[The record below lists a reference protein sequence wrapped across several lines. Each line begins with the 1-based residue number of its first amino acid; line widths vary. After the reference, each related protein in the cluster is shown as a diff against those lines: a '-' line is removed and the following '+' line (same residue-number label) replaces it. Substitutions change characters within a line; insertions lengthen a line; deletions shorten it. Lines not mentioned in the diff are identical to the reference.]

1 MNCTVLADNILRMV
15 GGESNVVTV
24 IHCATRLRIT
34 VIDNRKVKLAELRA
48 LDGVLTV
55 VSEGDRLQV
64 VIGNRVAKVFHAL
77 SVRCGLIGTE
87 KKSGQYEGAGCA
99 QLVRWLDGL
108 ADITMPLLGIMMA
121 AGILKGIL
129 IICVDAGWL
138 NPGRQSAATL
148 FAIAES
154 PFNFLPIFLA
164 ILCARKFKA
173 NLFIAVAMAGASLS
187 PLGIGL
193 SAGGQQEAF
202 PGLSFRIMNSSGAV
216 IPVIA
221 SVWLIARVERV
232 IDHYVDAAKS
242 ATVTPCFLI
251 LIVVPLILLLLFPV
265 GVSISQAISALFSAL
280 YSFSPIFTC
289 TLMAAAWPLLV
300 MFGIHQAFIVL
311 FINDISV
318 MGQSFLLA
326 ACGPAIFAC
335 SAMLLAVN
343 LRTRNTKLKALTR
356 SAIIPSL
363 FGLSEPAIYGVTLK
377 RKKMFICVLVV
388 TAFGGAM
395 VGYGKS
401 FAITMAMPGLLT
413 FPVFYGEGFI
423 TFILACSLAFV
434 GSLGLILLTWVEESS
449 LPVSQVES
457 SGGENIAV
465 RRLPPPP
472 KPVSD
477 ITEQIIAP
485 VSGEVISLAQVN
497 DGVFSAGSVGPGFA
511 IIPDEGRVY
520 SPVDG
525 YIATTYA
532 SRHAIRI
539 CSNAGAEILI
549 HVGINTV
556 QLGGNYFC
564 VEVQTGEAVKQG
576 QLLMTFDLLAIAA
589 EGYDTVTPVIIT
601 NSEAWRTLDASEKPR
616 SRSGERSPA
625 LAV

>member
-1 MNCTVLADNILRMV
+1 MNSTVLADNILRMV

-24 IHCATRLRIT
+24 IHCATRLRFT

-77 SVRCGLIGTE
+77 SVRCGLRSDE
-87 KKSGQYEGAGCA
+87 KKVEQHERAGCA
-99 QLVRWLDGL
+99 QLMRWIDGL

-129 IICVDAGWL
+129 IMCVDAGWL
-138 NPGRQSAATL
+138 NPGRQRAATL

-154 PFNFLPIFLA
+154 PFNFLPLFLA

-187 PLGIGL
+187 PLGMGI

-202 PGLSFRIMNSSGAV
+202 PGLPFRVMNSSGAV
-216 IPVIA
+216 IPVIVG
-221 SVWLIARVERV
+221 VWLISRIEQV
-232 IDHYVDAAKS
+232 IDRYVAAAKR
-242 ATVTPCFLI
+242 AIVTPCFLLFI
-251 LIVVPLILLLLFPV
+251 IVPLIVLLLFPV

-280 YSFSPIFTC
+280 YNFSPIFTC
-289 TLMAAAWPLLV
+289 ALMAAAWPLLL
-300 MFGIHQAFIVL
+300 MFGLHQAFIVL

-318 MGQSFLLA
+318 MEQSFLLA

-343 LRTRNTKLKALTR
+343 LRTRNSKLKALTR

-377 RKKMFICVLVV
+377 RKKMFLCVLVV
-388 TAFGGAM
+388 AAFGGAM
-395 VGYGKS
+395 VGYGKNS
-401 FAITMAMPGLLT
+401 AIAMAIPGLLT
-413 FPVFYGEGFI
+413 IPVFYGEGFI
-423 TFILACSLAFV
+423 TYIVACSLAFV
-434 GSLGLILLTWVEESS
+434 GSLGLILLTGIEESS
-449 LPVSQVES
+449 LPVNWGES
-457 SGGENIAV
+457 PGRENIAV
-465 RRLPPPP
+465 KRPPPAA

-497 DGVFSAGSVGPGFA
+497 DGVFSTGSVGPGFA

-525 YIATTYA
+525 YIASTYA

-539 CSNAGAEILI
+539 CSDAGAEILI

-556 QLGGNYFC
+556 QLAGKYFC
-564 VEVQTGEAVKQG
+564 VEVQTGEVVKQG

-589 EGYDTVTPVIIT
+589 EGYDTVTPIIIT
-601 NSEAWRTLDASEKPR
+601 NSEAWRSLGASEKPR
-616 SRSGERSPA
+616 SRSGERSSA
-625 LAV
+625 LSI

>member
-1 MNCTVLADNILRMV
+1 MNSTVLADNILRMV

-24 IHCATRLRIT
+24 IHCATRLRFT

-77 SVRCGLIGTE
+77 SVRCGLRSDE
-87 KKSGQYEGAGCA
+87 KKVEQHERAGCA
-99 QLVRWLDGL
+99 QLMKWIDGL

-129 IICVDAGWL
+129 IMCVDAGWL
-138 NPGRQSAATL
+138 NPGRQRAATL

-154 PFNFLPIFLA
+154 PFNFLPLFLA

-187 PLGIGL
+187 PLGMGI

-202 PGLSFRIMNSSGAV
+202 PGLPFRVMNSSGAV
-216 IPVIA
+216 IPVIVG
-221 SVWLIARVERV
+221 VWLISRIEQV
-232 IDHYVDAAKS
+232 IDRYVAAAKR
-242 ATVTPCFLI
+242 AIVTPCFMLLI
-251 LIVVPLILLLLFPV
+251 IVPLIVLLLFPV
-265 GVSISQAISALFSAL
+265 GVSISQAINALFSAL
-280 YSFSPIFTC
+280 YNVSPIFTC
-289 TLMAAAWPLLV
+289 ALMAAAWPLLL
-300 MFGIHQAFIVL
+300 MFGLHQAFIVL

-318 MGQSFLLA
+318 MEQSFLLA

-335 SAMLLAVN
+335 SAMLLAIN
-343 LRTRNTKLKALTR
+343 LRTRNSKLKALTR

-377 RKKMFICVLVV
+377 RKKMFLCVLVV
-388 TAFGGAM
+388 AAFGGAM
-395 VGYGKS
+395 VGYGKNS
-401 FAITMAMPGLLT
+401 AIAMAIPGLLT
-413 FPVFYGEGFI
+413 IPVFYGEGFI
-423 TFILACSLAFV
+423 TYIVACSLAFV
-434 GSLGLILLTWVEESS
+434 GSLGLILLTGIEESS
-449 LPVSQVES
+449 LPVNWGES
-457 SGGENIAV
+457 PDRENIAV
-465 RRLPPPP
+465 KRPPPAA

-497 DGVFSAGSVGPGFA
+497 DGVFSTGSVGPGFA

-525 YIATTYA
+525 YIASTYA

-539 CSNAGAEILI
+539 CSDAGSEILI

-556 QLGGNYFC
+556 QLAGKYFC
-564 VEVQTGEAVKQG
+564 VEVQTGEVVKQG

-589 EGYDTVTPVIIT
+589 EGYDTVTPIIIT
-601 NSEAWRTLDASEKPR
+601 NSEAWRSLGASEKPR
-616 SRSGERSPA
+616 SRSGERSSA
-625 LAV
+625 LSI

>member
-1 MNCTVLADNILRMV
+1 MNSTVLADNILRMV

-24 IHCATRLRIT
+24 IHCATRLRFT

-64 VIGNRVAKVFHAL
+64 VIGHRVAKVFHAL
-77 SVRCGLIGTE
+77 SVRCGLRSDE
-87 KKSGQYEGAGCA
+87 KKVEQYERAGCA
-99 QLVRWLDGL
+99 QLMKWIDGL

-121 AGILKGIL
+121 AGILKGVL
-129 IICVDAGWL
+129 IMCVDAGWL
-138 NPGRQSAATL
+138 NPGRQRAATL

-154 PFNFLPIFLA
+154 PFNFLPLFLA

-187 PLGIGL
+187 PLGMGI
-193 SAGGQQEAF
+193 STGGQQEAF
-202 PGLSFRIMNSSGAV
+202 PGLPFRIMNSSGAV
-216 IPVIA
+216 IPVIVG
-221 SVWLIARVERV
+221 VWLISRIEQV
-232 IDHYVDAAKS
+232 IDRYVAAAKR
-242 ATVTPCFLI
+242 AIVTPCFLL
-251 LIVVPLILLLLFPV
+251 LIIVPLIVLLLFPV

-280 YSFSPIFTC
+280 YNVSPIFTC
-289 TLMAAAWPLLV
+289 ALMAAAWPLLL
-300 MFGIHQAFIVL
+300 MFGLHQACIVL

-318 MGQSFLLA
+318 MEQSFLLA

-343 LRTRNTKLKALTR
+343 LRTRNSKLKALTR
-356 SAIIPSL
+356 STIIPSL

-377 RKKMFICVLVV
+377 RKKMFLCVLVV
-388 TAFGGAM
+388 AAFGGAM
-395 VGYGKS
+395 VGYGKNS
-401 FAITMAMPGLLT
+401 AIAMAMPGLLT
-413 FPVFYGEGFI
+413 IPVFYGEGFI
-423 TFILACSLAFV
+423 TYIVACSLAFV
-434 GSLGLILLTWVEESS
+434 GSLGLILLTGIEESS
-449 LPVSQVES
+449 LPVNWGES
-457 SGGENIAV
+457 PDRENIAV
-465 RRLPPPP
+465 KRPPPVA

-497 DGVFSAGSVGPGFA
+497 DGVFSTGSVGPGFA

-525 YIATTYA
+525 YIASTYA

-539 CSNAGAEILI
+539 CSDAGAEILI

-556 QLGGNYFC
+556 QLAGKYFC
-564 VEVQTGEAVKQG
+564 VEVQTGEVVKQG

-589 EGYDTVTPVIIT
+589 EGYDTVTPIIIT
-601 NSEAWRTLDASEKPR
+601 NSEAWRSLGASEKPR
-616 SRSGERSPA
+616 SRSGERSSA
-625 LAV
+625 LSI

>member
-1 MNCTVLADNILRMV
+1 MNSTVLADNILRMV

-24 IHCATRLRIT
+24 IHCATRLRFT

-55 VSEGDRLQV
+55 VCEGDRLQV

-77 SVRCGLIGTE
+77 SVRCGLISTE
-87 KKSGQYEGAGCA
+87 KKRGQHERAGCA
-99 QLVRWLDGL
+99 QLMRWSDGL
-108 ADITMPLLGIMMA
+108 ADITMPLLGVMMA

-129 IICVDAGWL
+129 IMCVDAGWL
-138 NPGRQSAATL
+138 NPGRQHAAAL

-154 PFNFLPIFLA
+154 PFNFLPLFLA
-164 ILCARKFKA
+164 ILCARKFKT

-187 PLGIGL
+187 PLGMGI

-202 PGLSFRIMNSSGAV
+202 SGLPFRLMNSSGAV
-216 IPVIA
+216 IPVIVG
-221 SVWLIARVERV
+221 VWLISRIEQVIER
-232 IDHYVDAAKS
+232 YVDAAKR
-242 ATVTPCFLI
+242 AIVTPFFLL
-251 LIVVPLILLLLFPV
+251 LIIVPLIVLLLFPA

-280 YSFSPIFTC
+280 YNFSPIFTC
-289 TLMAAAWPLLV
+289 ALMAAAWPLLL
-300 MFGIHQAFIVL
+300 MFGLHQAFIVL

-343 LRTRNTKLKALTR
+343 LRSRNSKLKALTR

-377 RKKMFICVLVV
+377 RKKMFLCVLVV
-388 TAFGGAM
+388 AAFGGAM
-395 VGYGKS
+395 VGYGKNS
-401 FAITMAMPGLLT
+401 AIAMAMPGLLT
-413 FPVFYGEGFI
+413 IPVFYGEGFI
-423 TFILACSLAFV
+423 TYILACSLAFV
-434 GSLGLILLTWVEESS
+434 GSLGLILLTGIEESS
-449 LPVSQVES
+449 LPVNWGES
-457 SGGENIAV
+457 PDRENIAV
-465 RRLPPPP
+465 RCPPPAA

-497 DGVFSAGSVGPGFA
+497 DGVFSTGSVGPGFA

-525 YIATTYA
+525 YIASTYA

-539 CSNAGAEILI
+539 CSDAGAEILI

-556 QLGGNYFC
+556 QLAGKYFC
-564 VEVQTGEAVKQG
+564 VEVQTGEVVKQG

-589 EGYDTVTPVIIT
+589 EGYDTVTPIIIT
-601 NSEAWRTLDASEKPR
+601 NSEAWRSLGASEKPR
-616 SRSGERSPA
+616 SRSGERSSA
-625 LAV
+625 LSI

>member
-1 MNCTVLADNILRMV
+1 MNSTVLADNILRMV

-24 IHCATRLRIT
+24 IHCATRLRFT

-55 VSEGDRLQV
+55 VCEGDRLQV

-77 SVRCGLIGTE
+77 SVRCGLISTE
-87 KKSGQYEGAGCA
+87 KKRGQHERAGCA
-99 QLVRWLDGL
+99 QLMRWSDGL
-108 ADITMPLLGIMMA
+108 ADITMPLLGVMMA

-129 IICVDAGWL
+129 IMCVDAGWL
-138 NPGRQSAATL
+138 NPGRQRAATL

-154 PFNFLPIFLA
+154 PFNFLPLFLA

-187 PLGIGL
+187 PLGMGI

-202 PGLSFRIMNSSGAV
+202 SGLPFRLMNSSGAV
-216 IPVIA
+216 IPVIVG
-221 SVWLIARVERV
+221 VWLISRIEQVIER
-232 IDHYVDAAKS
+232 YVDAAKR
-242 ATVTPCFLI
+242 AIVTPCFLL
-251 LIVVPLILLLLFPV
+251 LIIVPLIVLLLFPV

-280 YSFSPIFTC
+280 YNFSPIFTC
-289 TLMAAAWPLLV
+289 ALMAAAWPLLL
-300 MFGIHQAFIVL
+300 MFGLHQAFIVL

-343 LRTRNTKLKALTR
+343 LRSRNSKLKALTR

-377 RKKMFICVLVV
+377 RKKMFLCVLVV
-388 TAFGGAM
+388 AAFGGAM
-395 VGYGKS
+395 VGYGKNS
-401 FAITMAMPGLLT
+401 AIAMAMPGLLT
-413 FPVFYGEGFI
+413 IPVFYGEGFI
-423 TFILACSLAFV
+423 TYILACSLAFV
-434 GSLGLILLTWVEESS
+434 GSLGLILLTGIEESS
-449 LPVSQVES
+449 LPVNWGES
-457 SGGENIAV
+457 PDRENIAV
-465 RRLPPPP
+465 RRPPPAA

-497 DGVFSAGSVGPGFA
+497 DGVFSTGSVGPGFA

-525 YIATTYA
+525 YIASTYA

-539 CSNAGAEILI
+539 CSDAGAEILI

-556 QLGGNYFC
+556 QLAGKYFC
-564 VEVQTGEAVKQG
+564 VEVQTGEVVKQG

-589 EGYDTVTPVIIT
+589 EGYDTVTPIIIT
-601 NSEAWRTLDASEKPR
+601 NSEAWRSLGASEKPR
-616 SRSGERSPA
+616 SRSGERSSA
-625 LAV
+625 LSI

>member
-1 MNCTVLADNILRMV
+1 MNSTVLADNILRMV

-24 IHCATRLRIT
+24 IHCATRLRFT

-55 VSEGDRLQV
+55 VCEGDRLQV

-77 SVRCGLIGTE
+77 SVRCGLISTE
-87 KKSGQYEGAGCA
+87 KKRGQHERAGCA
-99 QLVRWLDGL
+99 QLMRWSDGL
-108 ADITMPLLGIMMA
+108 ADITMPLLGVMMA

-129 IICVDAGWL
+129 IMCVDAGWL
-138 NPGRQSAATL
+138 NPGRQRAAAL

-154 PFNFLPIFLA
+154 PFNFLPLFLA

-187 PLGIGL
+187 PLGMGI

-202 PGLSFRIMNSSGAV
+202 SGLPFRLMNSSGAV
-216 IPVIA
+216 IPVIVG
-221 SVWLIARVERV
+221 VWLISRIEQVIER
-232 IDHYVDAAKS
+232 YVDAAKR
-242 ATVTPCFLI
+242 AIVTPCFLL
-251 LIVVPLILLLLFPV
+251 LIIVPLIVLLLFPV
-265 GVSISQAISALFSAL
+265 GVSISQAFSAL
-280 YSFSPIFTC
+280 YNFSPIFTC
-289 TLMAAAWPLLV
+289 ALMAAAWPLLL
-300 MFGIHQAFIVL
+300 MLGLHQAFIVL

-343 LRTRNTKLKALTR
+343 LRSRNSKLKALTR

-377 RKKMFICVLVV
+377 RKKMFLCVLVV
-388 TAFGGAM
+388 AAFGGAM
-395 VGYGKS
+395 VGYGKNS
-401 FAITMAMPGLLT
+401 AIAMAMPGLLT
-413 FPVFYGEGFI
+413 IPVFYGEGFI
-423 TFILACSLAFV
+423 TYILACSLAFV
-434 GSLGLILLTWVEESS
+434 GSLGLILLTGIEESS
-449 LPVSQVES
+449 LPVNWGES
-457 SGGENIAV
+457 PDRENIAV
-465 RRLPPPP
+465 RCPPPAA

-497 DGVFSAGSVGPGFA
+497 DGVFSTGSVGPGFA

-525 YIATTYA
+525 YIASTYA

-539 CSNAGAEILI
+539 CSDAGAEILI

-556 QLGGNYFC
+556 QLAGKYFC
-564 VEVQTGEAVKQG
+564 VEVQTGEVVKQG

-589 EGYDTVTPVIIT
+589 EGYDTVTPIIIT
-601 NSEAWRTLDASEKPR
+601 NSEAWRSLGASEKPR
-616 SRSGERSPA
+616 SRSGERSSA
-625 LAV
+625 LSI

>member
-1 MNCTVLADNILRMV
+1 MNSTVLADNILRMV

-24 IHCATRLRIT
+24 IHCATRLRFT

-55 VSEGDRLQV
+55 VCEGDRLQV

-77 SVRCGLIGTE
+77 SVRCGLISTE
-87 KKSGQYEGAGCA
+87 KKRGQHERAGCA
-99 QLVRWLDGL
+99 QLMRWNDGL
-108 ADITMPLLGIMMA
+108 ADITMPLLGVMMA

-129 IICVDAGWL
+129 IMCVDAGWL
-138 NPGRQSAATL
+138 NPGRQRAAAL
-148 FAIAES
+148 FSIAES
-154 PFNFLPIFLA
+154 PFNFLPLFLA

-187 PLGIGL
+187 PLGMGI

-202 PGLSFRIMNSSGAV
+202 SGLPFRLMNSSGAV
-216 IPVIA
+216 IPVIVG
-221 SVWLIARVERV
+221 VWLISRIEQVIER
-232 IDHYVDAAKS
+232 YVDAAKR
-242 ATVTPCFLI
+242 AIVTPCFLL
-251 LIVVPLILLLLFPV
+251 LIIVPLIVLLLFPV

-280 YSFSPIFTC
+280 YNFSPIFTC
-289 TLMAAAWPLLV
+289 ALMAAAWPLLL
-300 MFGIHQAFIVL
+300 MLGLHQAFIVL

-326 ACGPAIFAC
+326 AWGPAIFAC

-343 LRTRNTKLKALTR
+343 LRSRNSKLKALTR
-356 SAIIPSL
+356 GAIIPSL

-377 RKKMFICVLVV
+377 RKKMFLCVLVV
-388 TAFGGAM
+388 AAFGGAM
-395 VGYGKS
+395 VGYGKNS
-401 FAITMAMPGLLT
+401 AIAMAMPGLLT
-413 FPVFYGEGFI
+413 IPVFYGEGFI
-423 TFILACSLAFV
+423 TYILACSLAFV
-434 GSLGLILLTWVEESS
+434 GSLGLILLTGIEESS
-449 LPVSQVES
+449 LPVNWGES
-457 SGGENIAV
+457 PDRENIAV
-465 RRLPPPP
+465 RCPPPAA

-497 DGVFSAGSVGPGFA
+497 DGVFSTGSVGPGFA

-525 YIATTYA
+525 YIASTYA

-539 CSNAGAEILI
+539 CSDAGAEILI

-556 QLGGNYFC
+556 QLAGKYFC
-564 VEVQTGEAVKQG
+564 VEVQTGEVVKQG

-589 EGYDTVTPVIIT
+589 EGYDTVTPIIIT
-601 NSEAWRTLDASEKPR
+601 NSEAWRSLGASEKPR
-616 SRSGERSPA
+616 SRSGERSSA
-625 LAV
+625 LSI

>member
-1 MNCTVLADNILRMV
+1 MNSTVLADNILRMV

-24 IHCATRLRIT
+24 IHCATRLRFT

-77 SVRCGLIGTE
+77 SVRCGLRSDE
-87 KKSGQYEGAGCA
+87 KKVEQHERAGCA
-99 QLVRWLDGL
+99 QLMRWIDGL

-129 IICVDAGWL
+129 IMCVDAGWL
-138 NPGRQSAATL
+138 NPGRQRAATL

-154 PFNFLPIFLA
+154 PFNFLPLFLA

-187 PLGIGL
+187 PLGMGI
-193 SAGGQQEAF
+193 STGGQQEAF
-202 PGLSFRIMNSSGAV
+202 PGLPFRIMNSSGAV
-216 IPVIA
+216 IPVIVG
-221 SVWLIARVERV
+221 VWLISRIEQV
-232 IDHYVDAAKS
+232 IDRYVAAAKR
-242 ATVTPCFLI
+242 AIVTPCFLLFI
-251 LIVVPLILLLLFPV
+251 IVPLIVLLLFPV

-280 YSFSPIFTC
+280 YNVSPIFTC
-289 TLMAAAWPLLV
+289 ALMAAAWPLLL
-300 MFGIHQAFIVL
+300 MFGLHQAFIVL

-318 MGQSFLLA
+318 MEQSFLLA

-343 LRTRNTKLKALTR
+343 LRTRNSKLKALTR

-377 RKKMFICVLVV
+377 RKKMFLCVLVV
-388 TAFGGAM
+388 AACGGAM
-395 VGYGKS
+395 VGYGKNS
-401 FAITMAMPGLLT
+401 AIAMAMPGLLT
-413 FPVFYGEGFI
+413 IPVFYGEGFI
-423 TFILACSLAFV
+423 TYIVACSLAFV
-434 GSLGLILLTWVEESS
+434 GSLGLILLTGIEESS
-449 LPVSQVES
+449 LPVNWGES
-457 SGGENIAV
+457 PDRENIAV
-465 RRLPPPP
+465 RRPPPVA

-497 DGVFSAGSVGPGFA
+497 DGVFSTGSVGPGFA

-525 YIATTYA
+525 YIASTYA

-539 CSNAGAEILI
+539 CSDAGAEILI

-556 QLGGNYFC
+556 QLAGKYFC
-564 VEVQTGEAVKQG
+564 VEVQTGEVVKQG

-589 EGYDTVTPVIIT
+589 EGYDTVTPIIIT
-601 NSEAWRTLDASEKPR
+601 NSEAWRSLGASEKPR
-616 SRSGERSPA
+616 SRSGERSSA
-625 LAV
+625 LSI